1 MRMWPIWSAS
11 ITRVVMLRSDF
22 PKIPHT
28 LLLPLLVLLFSAC
41 GTLSGERLDS
51 DFDVPEWQSELL
63 QDHPLVG
70 RIWQHRSQQFI
81 SAQSLSR
88 SLAGGEILLLGE
100 KHDNPDHHALRLALL
115 EQVHRQRR
123 VSLIAMEMLTE
134 AQQARVDALQIDAG
148 LTSDGRALAGLRDQ
162 LEWDDGWH
170 WEFYAP
176 LLEFALKASDLELRS
191 ANIDRDTLSAV
202 YRGELPPS
210 VSAALVGA
218 LTGVQRDSLAEDIDT
233 SHCGLLPDSQFESM
247 VRVQQVRDHTMA
259 QALLVDGR
267 ASRNAENASATAS
280 DGLRVLVAGNYHVR
294 RDLGVPNYLPP
305 GLRSETDGVITV
317 AFLEVVEGRLDPAD
331 YQQQLSGLPAW
342 DYIWFTPALTDEDY
356 CERMAGGT

>member
-1 MRMWPIWSAS
+1 MS
-11 ITRVVMLRSDF
+11 RSDCRS
-22 PKIPHT
+22 IPVCI
-28 LLLPLLVLLFSAC
+28 LLPLLALLLTACSVLP
-41 GTLSGERLDS
+41 GERTRTDTE
-51 DFDVPEWQSELL
+51 FDVPAWQSELL

-88 SLAGGEILLLGE
+88 SLTQGDILLLGE

-115 EQVHRQRR
+115 EQVHGQRP

-134 AQQARVDALQIDAG
+134 AQQARVDALQGSGAHDHES
-148 LTSDGRALAGLRDQ
+148 LREQLA
-162 LEWDDGWH
+162 WDDGWQ

-176 LLEFALKASDLELRS
+176 LLEFVLAASHLELRS

-202 YRGELPPS
+202 YRGELPPA

-218 LTGVQRDSLAEDIDT
+218 LTGAQRNSLAEDIDI

-247 VRVQQVRDHTMA
+247 VRVQQVRDYTMA
-259 QALLVDGR
+259 QALLAGSGVGAAAIDANGETDR
-267 ASRNAENASATAS
+267 R

-305 GLRSETDGVITV
+305 GLRSETEGVITV
-317 AFLEVVEGRLDPAD
+317 AFLEVVEGRFDPDD
-331 YQQQLSGLPAW
+331 YQQQLAGLPAW